1 MYLLGYITQ
10 YVDAPTMD
18 GTMTETSN
26 MGAPTKYDP
35 KYCDAVIEYGKQG
48 LSKAQ
53 MAARLDVHRDTI
65 HQWEQTHS
73 DFSDAIKK
81 AVGFAQDLWEQRFAK
96 GAMGEDE
103 GQQMNPTMMIFLMKN
118 RFPADWREKQTT
130 EHEVNGAK
138 KVVVEWGE

>member
-1 MYLLGYITQ
+1 MYVLRYITQ
-10 YVDAPTMD
+10 HIDAPTSD

-35 KYCDAVIEYGKQG
+35 KFCDTVIEYGKQG

-53 MAARLDVHRDTI
+53 MAARLEVHRETLNNWADA
-65 HQWEQTHS
+65 HP
-73 DFSDAIKK
+73 DFFDAIKK
-81 AVGFAQDLWEQRFAK
+81 ATDLAQDLWEQRFAK
-96 GAMGEDE
+96 GALGEDE

-130 EHEVNGAK
+130 EHEVSGAK